1 MIGSEGAMV
10 PTKTPSVSSVRRAL
24 TIIETLAHA
33 RNGMGVSVVSR
44 KIHAPK
50 SSTHTILLTLERS
63 GFLRR
68 DDRTGHY
75 SLGLKIFDLV
85 SLCLGKTELR
95 EQTRPYLLNLVEQT
109 GLTAHLAILDGDQV
123 VYVDKVESPGLLKIN
138 TWVGRRIDAH
148 CTALGK
154 VLLAHL
160 AAHRFDELFKSKVLA
175 RRTSRTIGSK
185 DALKRE
191 MQRIRA
197 RGYAV
202 DDEECGTG
210 VRCLASAVF
219 DHEGKAKASIG
230 VSGTTA
236 QVSRQK
242 LESLGNLAR
251 DTARKISRN
260 LGFEA

>member
-50 SSTHTILLTLERS
+50 SSTHTIFLTLERS

-123 VYVDKVESPGLLKIN
+123 VYVDKVESPGLVKMN

-148 CTALGK
+148 CTAKAGIPGQTWP
-154 VLLAHL
+154 
-160 AAHRFDELFKSKVLA
+160 ETQPEKSPEISASKPEIRSLCVCGVA
-175 RRTSRTIGSK
+175 RVPTVSTC
-185 DALKRE
+185 LE
-191 MQRIRA
+191 
-197 RGYAV
+197 
-202 DDEECGTG
+202 GTP
-210 VRCLASAVF
+210 S
-219 DHEGKAKASIG
+219 
-230 VSGTTA
+230 VS
-236 QVSRQK
+236 
-242 LESLGNLAR
+242 
-251 DTARKISRN
+251 
-260 LGFEA
+260 